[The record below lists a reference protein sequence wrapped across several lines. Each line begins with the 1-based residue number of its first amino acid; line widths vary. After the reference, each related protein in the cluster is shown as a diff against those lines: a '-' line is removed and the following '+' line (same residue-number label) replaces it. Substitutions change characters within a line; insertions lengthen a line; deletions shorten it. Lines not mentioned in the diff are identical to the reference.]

1 LGVPEEKVY
10 EILTKEAKQARPGS
24 ENLIFL
30 PYLTG
35 ERCPHSDPNAR
46 GAFIGLTLLHKR
58 LHIIRSVLEGVIF
71 SLWDVTQV
79 MREMG
84 VSITQVRTSGG
95 GALSPLWR
103 QIHAD
108 IFNQRVY
115 TVSGSGEGG
124 AYGAALIAG
133 AGVGVWASVE
143 EALSVLKI
151 ETETHPISD
160 NVALYERL
168 YNIYGKLYETLKA
181 TFNEISSIA

>member
-1 LGVPEEKVY
+1 M
-10 EILTKEAKQARPGS
+10 
-24 ENLIFL
+24 
-30 PYLTG
+30 
-35 ERCPHSDPNAR
+35 
-46 GAFIGLTLLHKR
+46 
-58 LHIIRSVLEGVIF
+58 IRSVLEGVIF

-108 IFNQRVY
+108 IFNQTVY

-124 AYGAALIAG
+124 AYGAALVAG
-133 AGVGVWASVE
+133 AGVGIWSSVE

-151 ETETHPISD
+151 ETETRPIRQ
-160 NVALYERL
+160 NIPLYERL
-168 YNIYGKLYETLKA
+168 YQVYRDLYERLKP
-181 TFNEISSIA
+181 TFDEISSVT